1 MYDCRDQRR
10 ELLLGKKRYSRNVKF
25 YTRRMMI
32 RIPQVGD
39 GGTDQ
44 SGAGWSG
51 LSLGGQ
57 IDLSG
62 IRMVAVVP

>member
-1 MYDCRDQRR
+1 
-10 ELLLGKKRYSRNVKF
+10 
-25 YTRRMMI
+25 MMI

-39 GGTDQ
+39 GGADQ

-62 IRMVAVVP
+62 IRMVAIVP